1 MRSKSLILLAPL
13 FLSLFSCANYKKDT
27 EDLLIINKCEN
38 VSHLFYLPTVEQLN
52 RVTMYEDAL
61 VFVSLKG
68 CSHCHDEREKLEK
81 FIFDTSSI
89 IYEVERSVYLEAYDD
104 TTNQIGTYAEH
115 YPKVSKYPTY
125 LYYKNGDIIN
135 RAIGSLGSD
144 YSSFKENLENSIY
157 QNNCYMLND
166 YTTEIFNDTTYHFFE
181 TNESVDE
188 TLSLELQG
196 FSTTRLDKKIEED
209 ENKMIF
215 FTWRRCNDC
224 KKFKEIVN
232 NYLYKKEKK
241 IYYYEVDGYYL
252 LKRNSNETLSKLGLE
267 MWSSFS
273 SKYHLITDDFYNI
286 DKYNNKAGYV
296 PTLTYYKA
304 SSFNSMNVFLNE
316 SNIIKNDDDTLSYSK
331 AFNKDA
337 LKLKSKTKVSD
348 INDSETYL
356 KAKQELEEE
365 AIKLD
370 SKVSEKFLNEKD
382 Y

>member
-1 MRSKSLILLAPL
+1 MRNKSLILLTPL
-13 FLSLFSCANYKKDT
+13 FLSLFSCSSFTKAT
-27 EDLLIINKCEN
+27 EDLVIVNKCEN
-38 VSHLFYLPTVEQLN
+38 VSHLFYLPTIEQLN

-61 VFVSLKG
+61 VFVSLNG
-68 CSHCHDEREKLEK
+68 CSHCHEEREKLEK
-81 FIFDTSSI
+81 FILETSSI

-125 LYYKNGDIIN
+125 LFYKNGDFIN
-135 RAIGSLGSD
+135 RNIGSLGSD
-144 YSSFKENLENSIY
+144 YQTFKNNLESSIY

-166 YTTEIFNDTTYHFFE
+166 YTTETFNDNIYHFFE
-181 TNESVDE
+181 TNENVDE
-188 TLSLELQG
+188 TSSLELQG
-196 FSTTRLDKKIEED
+196 FSTTRLDSKIEED

-232 NYLYKKEKK
+232 NYLYKKDKK

-252 LKRNSNETLSKLGLE
+252 LKRNSNESLAKLGLE
-267 MWSSFS
+267 MWSFFS
-273 SKYHLITDDFYNI
+273 SKYHLITEEFYNT

-296 PTLTYYKA
+296 PTLTYYRA
-304 SSFNSMNVFLNE
+304 STFDSMNVFLNE
-316 SNIIKNDDDTLSYSK
+316 SNIIKNDDNTLSYLK
-331 AFNKDA
+331 AFNNEA

-348 INDSETYL
+348 LNDSETYL
-356 KAKQELEEE
+356 KAKSELEELVYE
-365 AIKLD
+365 LD
-370 SKVSEKFLNEKD
+370 RKVSEKFLNEKD